1 MSSQAVTFG
10 QAIANAR
17 RQIGVTQ
24 KDLASMVMKEDG
36 SGAIS
41 APYLNDI
48 EHDRRRPTSDSLIR
62 ELAKATKLDV
72 DYLFVLAGKIPEEVR
87 QNVWDADAVA
97 SAFRSFRKACRSQ
110 KRPKQQ
116 GSR

>member
-1 MSSQAVTFG
+1 MPSQAATFG

-36 SGAIS
+36 SGSIS

-62 ELAKATKLDV
+62 ELAKATKLDA

-87 QNVWDADAVA
+87 QNVWDADVVA
-97 SAFRSFRKACRSQ
+97 SAFRAFQEACRSQ
-110 KRPKQQ
+110 ERPRRR
-116 GSR
+116 GSP